1 MSASLIY
8 LTLFEGAEED
18 FVEARA
24 NVQPDTRSV
33 DVIPDV
39 STIYVG
45 YEHVVRE
52 ALERRRRHGVIGY
65 S

>member
-8 LTLFEGAEED
+8 LTLFKGTEED

-24 NVQPDTRSV
+24 NVQPDVRST

-39 STIYVG
+39 STIYLAN
-45 YEHVVRE
+45 EHVVRE
-52 ALERRRRHGVIGY
+52 AIERRKRHGVIGY
-65 S
+65 T